1 MQETVQSL
9 QLPRVGLTHGDLNG
23 VGYELIIKAF
33 DDARMLGMMTPV
45 LYGQSKAFSYYK
57 KNFGLD
63 SFNYSLTRDARQAW
77 GQKFNIV
84 NIVDKE
90 LKIDPGMVTEVST
103 EMDIMSMKRA
113 SEDLRVGY
121 LDAVV
126 MAPSSPS
133 LCQTHKE
140 FLSSLFQAADTMQVL
155 VSGMMKLALLTDA
168 MPLQKALALL
178 TKDYVA
184 GKLVLLASAIKKDF
198 MLASP
203 KMAVLGIDPEGFPE
217 GSNHVVDEAI
227 GSVKEKGIMAFG
239 PFTSTQFFA
248 TGMWKKYDVV
258 LAMTHEQGTLP
269 FRLLSDDSCAYY
281 WAGLPAVV
289 TAPLQGPEFELANL
303 NQATPDAYRAA
314 LYLALDIVNA
324 HRENY
329 FLN

>member
-9 QLPRVGLTHGDLNG
+9 HLPRVGLTHGDLNG
-23 VGYELIIKAF
+23 VGYELVIKAF

-126 MAPSSPS
+126 MAHRIDSSSNTFLMAYSTIILLSSSLIDRLSKRFNFSMACSSPS
-133 LCQTHKE
+133 SCLH
-140 FLSSLFQAADTMQVL
+140 
-155 VSGMMKLALLTDA
+155 
-168 MPLQKALALL
+168 
-178 TKDYVA
+178 TKWKRNCRVA
-184 GKLVLLASAIKKDF
+184 SFSNMTSA
-198 MLASP
+198 
-203 KMAVLGIDPEGFPE
+203 
-217 GSNHVVDEAI
+217 
-227 GSVKEKGIMAFG
+227 
-239 PFTSTQFFA
+239 
-248 TGMWKKYDVV
+248 
-258 LAMTHEQGTLP
+258 
-269 FRLLSDDSCAYY
+269 
-281 WAGLPAVV
+281 
-289 TAPLQGPEFELANL
+289 
-303 NQATPDAYRAA
+303 
-314 LYLALDIVNA
+314 
-324 HRENY
+324 
-329 FLN
+329 